1 MDQAMIERVANT
13 AGRAG
18 GHEAAEQIF
27 LALGVDIS
35 TPGKVIEA
43 QMMFSGMRSFQDD
56 LRTFKNR
63 FWASLGGLMATG
75 LAAVAYHY
83 VQTPK
88 PPI

>member
-1 MDQAMIERVANT
+1 MDQAMLERVANL
-13 AGRAG
+13 AAR
-18 GHEAAEQIF
+18 EAVQQTF
-27 LALGVDIS
+27 LGLGVDIS

-43 QMMFSGMRSFQDD
+43 QQMFSGMRTFQDD

-63 FWASLGGLMATG
+63 FWASLGGLAATAV
-75 LAAVAYHY
+75 AAMAYHY